1 MPLYLDVHHLDDID
15 PDALAG
21 AHERDLQVQD
31 RHGVNYQRYWFSRER
46 GQVFCLVDAPD
57 PQAASAVHREAHGL
71 VAQDIPAEYGGSD
84 YSLMEVLAMAEELFR
99 ADAGTAPV

>member
-31 RHGVNYQRYWFSRER
+31 RHGVTYQRYWFSRER

-57 PQAASAVHREAHGL
+57 TQAASAVHREAHGL
-71 VAQDIPAEYGGSD
+71 VAQDIF
-84 YSLMEVLAMAEELFR
+84 EVTEGR
-99 ADAGTAPV
+99 